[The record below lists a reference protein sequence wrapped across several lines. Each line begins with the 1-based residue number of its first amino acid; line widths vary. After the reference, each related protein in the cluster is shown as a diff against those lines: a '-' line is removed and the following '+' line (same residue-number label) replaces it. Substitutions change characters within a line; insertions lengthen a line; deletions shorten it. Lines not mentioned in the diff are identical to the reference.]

1 VKFFLRKRQVEEEW
15 IAVIKRVAVAGWQWC
30 QSKEEI
36 KAVRMVPVKRWQWHY
51 WQWWVAVESGRWQ
64 VAVCG
69 SFTMSVI
76 HRVAVAG
83 WQWYHSKEKINAVI
97 LAQKSS
103 VDELKPASYR
113 GL

>member
-1 VKFFLRKRQVEEEW
+1 
-15 IAVIKRVAVAGWQWC
+15 VAVL
-30 QSKEEI
+30 
-36 KAVRMVPVKRWQWHY
+36 AVVGG
-51 WQWWVAVESGRWQ
+51 SGKWQ

-83 WQWYHSKEKINAVI
+83 WQWYHSKEGINAVI